1 VSVTKVSH
9 THQRAE
15 GEVSQ
20 KKAKNVLT
28 DFGLTSKEADVYM
41 FLARREVLTGGEI
54 AKQTKIARSLVYR
67 ILKSLQSKG
76 LVEPTL
82 EVPKRFVA
90 VPFEKA
96 LDLIIKTRQ
105 EEALLVERAKEDLL
119 EDWRVI
125 SKAKPEAKYE
135 KFVVIEG
142 TKKIYAKILNMV
154 RDARNQ
160 LSGILPVSALAR
172 AEQIGVFEAV
182 TQHPLKNR
190 IRFQFIT
197 EVNSQNAKAMKLLK
211 PKLKAELDLKA
222 RNLES
227 EITSFPIFVI
237 RDKEEAM
244 IFIRPEVETATEKQG
259 DVCIYT
265 NCESLV
271 QTFNGIFKN
280 LWQTSTDLTTKIS
293 EIETG
298 KLPKTD
304 LISRERIAEKTLETA
319 EGFGLPKKPGI
330 EDEFTQACVSKIHL
344 LNEEERGLLEIA
356 SIVGEE
362 FSSEMIEN
370 VTGYSRARVLQTLA
384 NIERGHKLISSVGD
398 RYRFDNPK
406 IREILY
412 NEIKPKLKRVY
423 HSLSAKLLEE
433 ANRDHLD
440 DFIGEL
446 AHQYYQSG
454 NAQKAIPYLLKAGQ
468 YLRRNFEFL
477 KAIEYLSEALEMMG
491 NENIWRE
498 ERTTALENLGDLH
511 ASIGE
516 YEKANKFY
524 VGGIAAAKDEVTGL
538 RIERKIRRKRII
550 EKGGAKIQYY
560 VYGEGEPTILL
571 VWYSIHFMAQI
582 QHFSQ
587 NHRVAIMDFEDAWE
601 FRNLPSEYIVDLYT
615 ENLRAIVE
623 DLQASNIFLVGIGVG
638 GTVAIHYIAKYPGKV
653 AKLALA
659 ATPPIPLISEA
670 EGGKK
675 RLEEFWVLALKD
687 PIWGLNNLY
696 GRVMGRPWS
705 GPLPREDQFSK
716 LQKIWWAVNKVPVEI
731 RLIMNKIL
739 FEADVRPLLGKITV
753 PTLILHGENDMLPL
767 EGAKCM
773 KERIPNSQLHIFED
787 AALVSLSM
795 PDEFNKVLEEFLT
808 VGKVTAD

>member
-9 THQRAE
+9 TLQRAVS
-15 GEVSQ
+15 EVSQ
-20 KKAKNVLT
+20 KKAKIVLR
-28 DFGLTSKEADVYM
+28 DFGLTSKESDVYL
-41 FLARREVLTGGEI
+41 FLARHEVLTGGEV
-54 AKQTKIARSLVYR
+54 AKRTEITRSLVYR
-67 ILKSLQSKG
+67 ILKSLQAKG

-82 EVPKRFVA
+82 ETPKRFVA

-105 EEALLVERAKEDLL
+105 EEALLVEKAKKDLL
-119 EDWRVI
+119 ADWRVV
-125 SKAKPEAKYE
+125 SEVKPEARYE

-142 TKKIYAKILNMV
+142 SKKIYAKILNMIK
-154 RDARNQ
+154 DARNQ

-172 AEQIGVFEAV
+172 AEQMGVFEAV
-182 TQHPLKNR
+182 TKHPLKNR
-190 IRFQFIT
+190 IKFQFVT
-197 EVNSQNAKAMKLLK
+197 DVNSQNAQAMKLLK

-237 RDKEEAM
+237 RDKEEAV

-271 QTFNGIFKN
+271 QTFNGIFQN
-280 LWQTSTDLTTKIS
+280 LWQTSTDLTAKID

-298 KLPKTD
+298 ELPKTD
-304 LISRERIAEKTLETA
+304 IILGEEIAKKTLETA
-319 EGFGLPKKPGI
+319 EGFGLPEKPYREG
-330 EDEFTQACVSKIHL
+330 EFTRACISKIHL
-344 LNEEERGLLEIA
+344 LNEEERDLLEIA
-356 SIVGEE
+356 SIIGEE

-370 VTGYSRARVLQTLA
+370 VTGYSRARVLLTLV
-384 NIERGHKLISSVGD
+384 NIERDHQLISSVGD

-406 IREILY
+406 MREILC

-423 HSLSAKLLEE
+423 HSLNAKLLEE
-433 ANRDHLD
+433 ANKDHLD
-440 DFIGEL
+440 DFVCEL
-446 AHQYYQSG
+446 AQQYYHSG

-477 KAIEYLSEALEMMG
+477 KAIENYSEALEMMG
-491 NENIWRE
+491 NEEIWRE
-498 ERTTALENLGDLH
+498 ERTTALEKLGDIH

-524 VGGIAAAKDEVTGL
+524 VSGIASAKDEVTG
-538 RIERKIRRKRII
+538 RRMERKIRRKRII
-550 EKGGAKIQYY
+550 EKDGAKIQYY
-560 VYGEGEPTILL
+560 IYGEGEPTILL

-587 NHRVAIMDFEDAWE
+587 KHRVAIMDFEDAWE
-601 FRNLPSEYIVDLYT
+601 YRNLPSEYIVDLYT
-615 ENLRAIVE
+615 ENLRAIIE
-623 DLQASNIFLVGIGVG
+623 DLQASNIFLIGIGVG
-638 GTVAIHYIAKYPGKV
+638 GTVALHYVAKYPGKV

-659 ATPPIPLISEA
+659 TTPPIPLVSES
-670 EGGKK
+670 EGSKK

-687 PIWGLNNLY
+687 PSWGLKNLY
-696 GRVMGRPWS
+696 GRVMGHPWS
-705 GPLPREDQFSK
+705 GPFPREDQFSK
-716 LQKIWWAVNKVPVEI
+716 LQKIWWAVNKVPEEI
-731 RLIMNKIL
+731 RLIMNKVL
-739 FEADVRPLLGKITV
+739 FEADVRPLLGKISV

-767 EGAKCM
+767 EAAKYM
-773 KERIPNSQLHIFED
+773 KENIPDSQLHIFED
-787 AALVSLSM
+787 ATLVSMSK
-795 PDEFNKVLEEFLT
+795 PDEFNRVLAEFLT
-808 VGKVTAD
+808 GPEAR

>member
-9 THQRAE
+9 TLQRVV

-20 KKAKNVLT
+20 KKAKTVLK
-28 DFGLTSKEADVYM
+28 DFGLTSKEADVYI
-41 FLARREVLTGGEI
+41 FLARHEILTGGEI
-54 AKQTKIARSLVYR
+54 ARQTKIARSLVYR
-67 ILKSLQSKG
+67 ILKSLQAKG

-82 EVPKRFVA
+82 ESPKRFVA
-90 VPFEKA
+90 VPFEKT

-105 EEALLVERAKEDLL
+105 EEALLVEKAKKDLL
-119 EDWRVI
+119 ADWRVI
-125 SKAKPEAKYE
+125 SKAKPEARIE

-142 TKKIYAKILNMV
+142 SKKIYAKILNMIK
-154 RDARNQ
+154 DTRNQ
-160 LSGILPVSALAR
+160 LSGILPVSAIAR

-182 TQHPLKNR
+182 AKHPLKNR
-190 IRFQFIT
+190 IKFQFIT

-222 RNLES
+222 RNLEP

-237 RDKEEAM
+237 RDKEEAI
-244 IFIRPEVETATEKQG
+244 IFVRPEVEAVTEKQG

-271 QTFNGIFKN
+271 QTFHGIFQN
-280 LWQTSTDLTTKIS
+280 LWQTSTDLTAKIF

-298 KLPKTD
+298 KLPKTK
-304 LISRERIAEKTLETA
+304 LILREQIAEKTLETA
-319 EGFGLPKKPGI
+319 EAVALPEKPNR
-330 EDEFTQACVSKIHL
+330 ENEFTQACVSKIHL
-344 LNEEERGLLEIA
+344 LNEEERDLLEIA

-370 VTGYSRARVLQTLA
+370 VTGSSRARVLQTLA
-384 NIERGHKLISSVGD
+384 NIERNHQLIRSVGD

-406 IREILY
+406 IREVLY

-423 HSLSAKLLEE
+423 HSLNAKLLEE
-433 ANRDHLD
+433 ANKDHLD
-440 DFIGEL
+440 DFLDEL
-446 AHQYYQSG
+446 AHQYYRSG
-454 NAQKAIPYLLKAGQ
+454 NAQKAIPYLLKAGG

-477 KAIEYLSEALEMMG
+477 KAIKSYSDALEMIG
-491 NENIWRE
+491 NDERWSE
-498 ERTTALENLGDLH
+498 ERTVALENLGDLH

-516 YEKANKFY
+516 HEKANEFY
-524 VGGIAAAKDEVTGL
+524 TSGIAAAKDEVTGL
-538 RIERKIRRKRII
+538 RMERKIRRRRII
-550 EKGGAKIQYY
+550 EKDGVRIQYY

-587 NHRVAIMDFEDAWE
+587 KHRVAIMDFEDAWE
-601 FRNLPSEYIVDLYT
+601 YRNLPSEYIVDLYT

-638 GTVAIHYIAKYPGKV
+638 GTVGIRYVAKYPGKV

-659 ATPPIPLISEA
+659 ATPPRSLINESE
-670 EGGKK
+670 GSKK

-687 PIWGLNNLY
+687 PSWGLKNLY
-696 GRVMGRPWS
+696 GRVMGHPWS
-705 GPLPREDQFSK
+705 GPFPREDQFSK
-716 LQKIWWAVNKVPVEI
+716 LQKIWWAVNKVPEEI
-731 RLIMNKIL
+731 RLIMNKVL
-739 FEADVRPLLGKITV
+739 FEADVRPLLGKISV

-767 EGAKCM
+767 EAAKYM
-773 KERIPNSQLHIFED
+773 KENIPDSQLHIFED
-787 AALVSLSM
+787 ATLVSMSK
-795 PDEFNKVLEEFLT
+795 PDEFNRVLAEFLT
-808 VGKVTAD
+808 GPEAR